1 MFCVF
6 PFSLTVCMGVYAFV
20 CVLMN
25 LKSCLHVTVGL
36 SLVSVFCL
44 FAVCEHR
51 NLKYEISHNSL
62 IGT

>member
-51 NLKYEISHNSL
+51 SLK
-62 IGT
+62 